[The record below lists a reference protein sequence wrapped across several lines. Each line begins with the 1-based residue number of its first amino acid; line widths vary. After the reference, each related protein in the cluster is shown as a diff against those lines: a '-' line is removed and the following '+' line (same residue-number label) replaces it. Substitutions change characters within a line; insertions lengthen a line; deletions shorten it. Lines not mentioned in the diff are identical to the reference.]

1 MRADVRALIAA
12 DTLFGIPYGNID
24 RRAALLV
31 SRAADRE
38 RAVDHFLSELRN
50 LEAVAFLTV
59 HDILNARDERRNL
72 MCLFLLV
79 LGIRPVRRNIDAM
92 QSLDALVDGAVV
104 HVDNLLTLL
113 AVRCDD
119 SILEVLDSRLDR
131 NDVRELEE
139 RGLHDHV
146 EATAEAELLGDFHSV
161 DRVELDVVLR
171 DVALHV
177 GGQVLREILLA
188 PDRVEQEFAAAL
200 ETCEEIVLRHIRLLR
215 TRDEVRV
222 VNEIRRI
229 DRRLAEAQM
238 RHRDAARL
246 LRVVGEIRLRIHV
259 GLVADD
265 LDGTLVR
272 ADRAVRAKTPELAGR
287 RAFRRE
293 IDVLGILSER
303 RMRDIIVDGNRE
315 AVLRIVLLEFLVDR
329 EDMIGR
335 RVLAAETIAAA
346 DDDRVHVG
354 VVECRLDIEV
364 ERLADRARLL
374 RAVEDGD
381 LLDRLRQILE
391 EMFERER
398 TIEMHGKK
406 ADLFTLGIEIIHG
419 FAGRLTD
426 RAHGDDDA
434 LGILCTM
441 IVEEM
446 VLASRDLREICHGFL
461 DKLRQRFI
469 VLVGGFLRL
478 EVDIRILRRTAD
490 DRMIR
495 VQCACTELLD
505 RIPVEE
511 FRKIVKVDDFDLLNL
526 MRRAETVEEVDER
539 HAALDGDEM
548 RDSGEIHDLLHA
560 RLTQHRTARLT
571 RCHDIA
577 LIAENIE
584 GGSRQST
591 GAHMEDTGKEL
602 AGNLVE
608 VRDHQQEALRSRVRR
623 RQGACLQRTVHSAR
637 CACLGL
643 HLDDAHL
650 LTEDVLRSLR
660 RQSVDM
666 LRHRRGRR
674 DRVDG
679 RNIGECVGNISRS
692 RVAVHGLHF
701 FAHVLNCSPL
711 YKKIQNT

>member
-1 MRADVRALIAA
+1 M
-12 DTLFGIPYGNID
+12 
-24 RRAALLV
+24 
-31 SRAADRE
+31 
-38 RAVDHFLSELRN
+38 
-50 LEAVAFLTV
+50 
-59 HDILNARDERRNL
+59 
-72 MCLFLLV
+72 
-79 LGIRPVRRNIDAM
+79 
-92 QSLDALVDGAVV
+92 
-104 HVDNLLTLL
+104 
-113 AVRCDD
+113 
-119 SILEVLDSRLDR
+119 
-131 NDVRELEE
+131 
-139 RGLHDHV
+139 
-146 EATAEAELLGDFHSV
+146 
-161 DRVELDVVLR
+161 
-171 DVALHV
+171 
-177 GGQVLREILLA
+177 
-188 PDRVEQEFAAAL
+188 
-200 ETCEEIVLRHIRLLR
+200 
-215 TRDEVRV
+215 DEVRG
-222 VNEIRRI
+222 I

-246 LRVVGEIRLRIHV
+246 LRIVGEIRLRIHV
-259 GLVADD
+259 RLVADN
-265 LDGTLVR
+265 LDGALVR

-315 AVLRIVLLEFLVDR
+315 AVLRIILLEFLVDR

-374 RAVEDGD
+374 RTVEDGD
-381 LLDRLRQILE
+381 LLDRLRQNLE
-391 EMFERER
+391 EMLERER

-426 RAHGDDDA
+426 RAHSDDDA
-434 LGILCTM
+434 LGILRTV
-441 IVEEM
+441 IIEEM
-446 VLASRDLREICHGFL
+446 VLASRDLREIRHSFL

-511 FRKIVKVDDFDLLNL
+511 FRKIVKVDDFNLLNL

-571 RCHDIA
+571 RCHNIA